1 MIVITDK
8 TMLVNNV
15 KTEVNR
21 LLSKDDW
28 MSIREFEGGEA
39 MPDNVKA
46 YRASIRDESNT
57 KVAYINNCL
66 DNDCLIAYQNKYS
79 WNNQTYLQLNTELL
93 PKPRSRYTTILSV
106 SGMYPLIF
114 IISLIAGQ
122 AWGALAMTTMTI
134 YSILT
139 LPICIIIGL
148 KKK

>member
-8 TMLVNNV
+8 NTLVNNV

-66 DNDCLIAYQNKYS
+66 DDDCLIAYQNKS
-79 WNNQTYLQLNTELL
+79 FTKIRNGESSIESIDMSIIFLTKDPRIDEHTNFTLDEVTEE
-93 PKPRSRYTTILSV
+93 
-106 SGMYPLIF
+106 
-114 IISLIAGQ
+114 
-122 AWGALAMTTMTI
+122 
-134 YSILT
+134 
-139 LPICIIIGL
+139 
-148 KKK
+148 